1 MNEVH
6 SGVVVGHSLFSWVEE
21 GYGRVCHLYLLEPDG
36 VVRKVLYRVSYNIY
50 NPSPDG
56 RSPLAMGATLREFW
70 WGEGRCYWTY
80 ETHKDTHKILYGTGH
95 WIDPRYLP
103 NKEEN

>member
-1 MNEVH
+1 MSEVH

-21 GYGRVCHLYLLEPDG
+21 GYGRVCHLYLKQPDG
-36 VVRKVLYRVSYNIY
+36 SVKAVLYRAAYHIY
-50 NPSPDG
+50 NPSPDV
-56 RSPLAMGATLREFW
+56 RSPLAMGAQLRELW
-70 WGEGRCYWTY
+70 WADGRCYWSYEVDDTTY
-80 ETHKDTHKILYGTGH
+80 RLKYGTGH